1 VDLEGLVVDAHG
13 HPVPGATICLDDDAR
28 TTSDADGRFVFAD
41 KPAGRYWLR
50 ARKDDLIADNA
61 IATLYEGRGAI
72 VLTVVL
78 GISVRVR
85 VLAGGAPLTGA
96 RVTDSVDTV
105 AVSDT
110 DGLAVVRGVGD
121 LFQMFTVEA
130 DGYAPARLT
139 MSLSTNPGGTIERTI
154 VLGRG
159 AALGGV
165 VVRPDGEPVAGETL
179 YVRSKS
185 WSGETIADA
194 NGVWQVPIVGAD
206 RYAIARRRPYA
217 KEPAV
222 VVETDGMTPR
232 TDVVVRIPRD
242 GTLVATIVDRN
253 GVAVERP
260 VLIAI
265 RADVEHPEEVE
276 GTDERGVV
284 QIDGLSP
291 APYDVYAHDRDR
303 GSAIARVTVTG
314 GETARVELV
323 VEPTAIT
330 GVVVDANGAAV
341 AGADVSIRAAPVV
354 CCDVTDP
361 DGRFRLDR
369 LPPGTYDVEARRPD
383 HHDHGVSIVAR
394 CTAGDRDAVLVIP
407 LGATLRGRVVL
418 DGAPLAFFGVGVTT
432 TPEFPWIAFPIG
444 VHDAD
449 GRFALTAIA
458 AGTWGLLA
466 AGPGTRLSTVAGIE
480 LAAGADV
487 DVGEIHLTRGVR
499 LTGRV
504 RDANGASISGARVV
518 VGTDHPA
525 KTLDP
530 IRAWFRAEAETV
542 TGTDGTFVLDGVA
555 SMRGAPAVEIAAW
568 HASYGAV
575 FAVARLDTDAPIELT
590 LVETGEIAGVVFGF
604 GGGYASIFARR
615 RGERRVLGMAQ
626 IDPAGTFAVTGLPP
640 GEYEIEML
648 RGPRQPVAPSATVTV
663 AANERATVR
672 LAMPSED

>member
-1 VDLEGLVVDAHG
+1 MDLEGLVVDAHG
-13 HPVPGATICLDDDAR
+13 HPVPGATIWLDEESRTITDAH
-28 TTSDADGRFVFAD
+28 GRFGFAD

-50 ARKDDLIADNA
+50 ARKDNLIADNA
-61 IATLYEGRGAI
+61 IATLYEGRGAV

-78 GISVRVR
+78 GIAVHVRVR
-85 VLAGGAPLTGA
+85 AGGVPLAGA
-96 RVTDSVDTV
+96 RVTDLVDTA
-105 AVSDT
+105 AVSDAN
-110 DGLAVVRGVGD
+110 GLAVVRGVGD
-121 LFQMFTVEA
+121 HFQMFTVEA
-130 DGYAPARLT
+130 DGYAPAHLT

-154 VLGRG
+154 ELVRG

-165 VVRPDGEPVAGETL
+165 VLGPDGAPVGGETV
-179 YVRSKS
+179 YVRGES
-185 WSGETIADA
+185 WSGESIADA
-194 NGVWQVPIVGAD
+194 NGVWQIPVVGAD
-206 RYAIARRRPYA
+206 SYAIARRRPYA

-222 VVETDGMTPR
+222 VVETDGTTPR
-232 TDVVVRIPRD
+232 TDVVVRVPRD

-253 GVAVERP
+253 GVPVERP
-260 VLIAI
+260 VLVAI
-265 RADVEHPEEVE
+265 RTDVEHPEEVE

-314 GETARVELV
+314 GETTRIELV

-330 GVVVDANGAAV
+330 GVVVDAIGAAV
-341 AGADVSIRAAPVV
+341 AGADVSIGAAPVV

-369 LPPGTYDVEARRPD
+369 LPPGTYDVEARRAD
-383 HHDHGVSIVAR
+383 HRDHGVSIVAR

-407 LGATLRGRVVL
+407 PGATLRGRVLL

-432 TPEFPWIAFPIG
+432 SPEFPWIGFPIG

-449 GRFALTAIA
+449 GRFALTGIA

-466 AGPGTRLSTVAGIE
+466 AGPGTRLSTVTGIE

-499 LTGRV
+499 LTGRA

-518 VGTDHPA
+518 VGTDRPA
-525 KTLDP
+525 EVLDP

-568 HASYGAV
+568 HPSHGAV
-575 FAVARLDTDAPIELT
+575 FAVARLDADVPIELT

-615 RGERRVLGMAQ
+615 RGERRVLATAH
-626 IDPAGTFAVTGLPP
+626 IDPAGTFTVTGLPP
-640 GEYEIEML
+640 GEYEVEMI
-648 RGPRQPVAPSATVTV
+648 RPPRKPVAPPVTVTV
-663 AANERATVR
+663 VANQRATVR
-672 LAMPSED
+672 MAMPSAD